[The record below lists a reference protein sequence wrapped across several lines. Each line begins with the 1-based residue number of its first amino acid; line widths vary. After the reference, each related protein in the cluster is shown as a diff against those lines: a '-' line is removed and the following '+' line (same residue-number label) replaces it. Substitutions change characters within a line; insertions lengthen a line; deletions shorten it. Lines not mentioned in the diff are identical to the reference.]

1 MSSNNDTMD
10 KLKVYK
16 QVCLK
21 VRSTLVSG
29 REDLVSPTLVTRN
42 FVEGF
47 ASTLNDRLLS
57 EQAMNNREQSVYSA
71 TNSFGNGASAKSVDE
86 CRPAC
91 PFIEPAEGWSIEY
104 SEAVCEVSEMMVEL
118 VLTFEYCII
127 IIITY
132 TCCVIIKC
140 YSC

>member
-1 MSSNNDTMD
+1 M
-10 KLKVYK
+10 
-16 QVCLK
+16 
-21 VRSTLVSG
+21 
-29 REDLVSPTLVTRN
+29 
-42 FVEGF
+42 EGF

-104 SEAVCEVSEMMVEL
+104 SETVCEVSRDEIMIEL
-118 VLTFEYCII
+118 VSTFGFPGNCE
-127 IIITY
+127 
-132 TCCVIIKC
+132 KQ
-140 YSC
+140 